1 MKTLNFFLIRHNP
14 TGFYL
19 PEPAGRMGRGGS
31 HVEPADPAADRP
43 RIFPSRLS
51 ATRALAQWLR
61 GKHHR
66 EWHTDWETG
75 HADDDGVSVE
85 PVPSR
90 KREEMEIIEIAVT
103 LP

>member
-1 MKTLNFFLIRHNP
+1 MTLSLFLIRHNP

-31 HVEPADPAADRP
+31 HVEPVDAASERP
-43 RIFPSRLS
+43 RIFPSKLS

-66 EWHTDWETG
+66 DWHADWETG
-75 HADDDGVSVE
+75 DVEDGVSIE

-90 KREEMEIIEIAVT
+90 KRDEMEIVEIAVA

>member
-1 MKTLNFFLIRHNP
+1 MNTITLFLIRHNP

-31 HVEPADPAADRP
+31 HIEPVNPTAERP
-43 RIFPSRLS
+43 RIFPSKLS
-51 ATRALAQWLR
+51 ASRALSQWLR

-66 EWHTDWETG
+66 KWDHDWETG
-75 HADDDGVSVE
+75 HVE
-85 PVPSR
+85 DRVIIEPIPSR
-90 KREEMEIIEIAVT
+90 KREEMEIVELKVD